1 MKGEGCPLEAYNKV
15 SGRADTMEDLR
26 KHTQLHRAYMDWC
39 ESMVCEWKERVTLM
53 GYGWP
58 CWCIGTVGSTQT
70 YHEWLKE
77 RVGL

>member
-1 MKGEGCPLEAYNKV
+1 MAKDNPNLVRQCYLRDTGELAEEGQRL
-15 SGRADTMEDLR
+15 
-26 KHTQLHRAYMDWC
+26 YMDWC
-39 ESMVCEWKERVTLM
+39 ERMVCEWKERVTLM

-77 RVGL
+77 KVGL